1 MHEVIGP
8 GIIFFPVSS
17 HTAREIIAKI
27 RMLYLS
33 NKLYFLKFK
42 YKISVLKGDI
52 GLTGRPGP
60 PGPPGIGEP
69 GLPVCIESWEKVENN
84 MGCFSENKMQNSKL
98 V

>member
-8 GIIFFPVSS
+8 GIIFASISS

-33 NKLYFLKFK
+33 NELYFLKFK

-52 GLTGRPGP
+52 GLTGRLGP

-69 GLPVCIESWEKVENN
+69 GLPVCIESREIP
-84 MGCFSENKMQNSKL
+84 
-98 V
+98 